1 MDYKKRIFII
11 IGSASEESSGERIVK
26 EFIDLTDK
34 VFTTIV
40 FNELSTI
47 PHFNPKL
54 TFDNSPETVKNFRD
68 QVAQADGVVICT
80 PEYIFSV
87 PSRLKNVLEW
97 CVSTTVFLNKPIGI
111 ITASADG
118 QQGHKELQLIMKTLM
133 ASFKEE
139 NTLLIQAVKGKINEK
154 GEIADEKTQHD
165 LVTFIQAFET
175 LVNS

>member
-80 PEYIFSV
+80 PEVLPIDWTKNGRVINRYHLVQGRFSD
-87 PSRLKNVLEW
+87 RFGLFYL
-97 CVSTTVFLNKPIGI
+97 
-111 ITASADG
+111 A
-118 QQGHKELQLIMKTLM
+118 
-133 ASFKEE
+133 
-139 NTLLIQAVKGKINEK
+139 
-154 GEIADEKTQHD
+154 
-165 LVTFIQAFET
+165 
-175 LVNS
+175 